1 MFVAGLALSLESSA
15 RRELH
20 NTMTQI
26 SDAIRFGLHL
36 FKVGMFSFKIC
47 RWVSQLVPS
56 RQEISQSISMRDL
69 EEEQQN
75 ESSGRKSISAA
86 KGAEGVRQTF
96 WQSFCGFTPSSK
108 GKNGKGRERRRRERP
123 KKNIIEKSSVGE
135 FAVDRIH
142 VI

>member
-1 MFVAGLALSLESSA
+1 
-15 RRELH
+15 
-20 NTMTQI
+20 
-26 SDAIRFGLHL
+26 
-36 FKVGMFSFKIC
+36 
-47 RWVSQLVPS
+47 
-56 RQEISQSISMRDL
+56 MRDL

-86 KGAEGVRQTF
+86 KGADILAILLRLHSIFQGQK
-96 WQSFCGFTPSSK
+96 WQ
-108 GKNGKGRERRRRERP
+108 RERRRERP

>member
-1 MFVAGLALSLESSA
+1 
-15 RRELH
+15 
-20 NTMTQI
+20 
-26 SDAIRFGLHL
+26 
-36 FKVGMFSFKIC
+36 
-47 RWVSQLVPS
+47 
-56 RQEISQSISMRDL
+56 MRDL

-86 KGAEGVRQTF
+86 KGAKGGSEADILAILLRLHSIFQGQKRQ
-96 WQSFCGFTPSSK
+96 
-108 GKNGKGRERRRRERP
+108 RERRGERP